1 MCENVRSS
9 KNSGSFVILLKKPL
23 LNNFV
28 FNICQIY
35 VIMNM
40 YTVVQNVWQAENRRT
55 VELYNLYQQKSVR
68 YGQNLKKGTV
78 GLPNGTYIIAYWL
91 DEANRQAEWKI
102 ETNVTDK

>member
-1 MCENVRSS
+1 MLDLQKILEASS
-9 KNSGSFVILLKKPL
+9 YFKKKSL

-55 VELYNLYQQKSVR
+55 VELYNIYQQKSVR

-78 GLPNGTYIIAYWL
+78 GLPNGTYSIDWTK
-91 DEANRQAEWKI
+91 Q
-102 ETNVTDK
+102 TDKLNGR